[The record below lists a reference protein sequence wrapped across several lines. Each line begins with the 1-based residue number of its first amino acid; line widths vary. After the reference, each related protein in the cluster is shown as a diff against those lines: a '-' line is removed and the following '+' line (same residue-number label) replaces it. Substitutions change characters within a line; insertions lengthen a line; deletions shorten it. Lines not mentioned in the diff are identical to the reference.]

1 MVALSVAVRATLLVP
16 TLLSSRWAP
25 LVEASAS
32 VTCQLMLRV
41 PAPMPGPARAHQP
54 GRVLAIVS
62 PRRGDGRSHA
72 AANLAAAFSQL
83 GERTVLVD
91 ADLRAPR
98 LHRLFDLA
106 DRPDRPGLSVLLA
119 DPVRVPEPQRIDV
132 LPCLAL
138 LPGGKGQ
145 AHGQRLDV
153 AGAVTITASLMLAVY
168 AIVNGNAAGWTSM
181 QSLGL
186 LGAAA
191 ALLAAFL
198 FIESHVAAPLVP
210 LPLLRLRNLAISNVV
225 GVLWAA
231 SMFAWF
237 FLSALY
243 MQLVLGY
250 DAMQVGLAFLPSNLI
265 MAGCSLG
272 LSAWVVM
279 RFGICRTLGWGL
291 LLAAVGLA
299 LFALAPT
306 EGRFVIHVL
315 PGMLLLGVG
324 AGIALNP
331 LLLAA
336 MGDVKPEDS
345 GLASGVVNTAF
356 MMGGALGLAILASL
370 ACGHH
375 VYPDNIP
382 TRGIRDITVADIKA
396 AEKLDSAIKLIAWYN
411 EGGDGQMAAGVEP
424 MLVSNSNQLAGVDD
438 VFNAVLMKG
447 DMLGDVVFYG
457 KGAGKLPTASAV
469 VADVIDALKEGVKV
483 HDSLFW
489 KPAEKPEGL
498 LEDRNTYPW
507 YLRVTGVAAALLP
520 SVAGAGHVVF
530 EDNGE
535 AAYLVDAATSAD
547 IAAVTEKIEVL
558 GGKVA
563 LAMKKLED

>member
-1 MVALSVAVRATLLVP
+1 
-16 TLLSSRWAP
+16 
-25 LVEASAS
+25 
-32 VTCQLMLRV
+32 
-41 PAPMPGPARAHQP
+41 
-54 GRVLAIVS
+54 
-62 PRRGDGRSHA
+62 
-72 AANLAAAFSQL
+72 
-83 GERTVLVD
+83 
-91 ADLRAPR
+91 
-98 LHRLFDLA
+98 
-106 DRPDRPGLSVLLA
+106 
-119 DPVRVPEPQRIDV
+119 
-132 LPCLAL
+132 
-138 LPGGKGQ
+138 
-145 AHGQRLDV
+145 
-153 AGAVTITASLMLAVY
+153 MLAVY
-168 AIVNGNAAGWTSM
+168 AIVNGNAAGWTSL

-315 PGMLLLGVG
+315 PGMVLLGVG

-356 MMGGALGLAILASL
+356 MMGGALGLAVLASL
-370 ACGHH
+370 ADARTGAL
-375 VYPDNIP
+375 
-382 TRGIRDITVADIKA
+382 REAGA
-396 AEKLDSAIKLIAWYN
+396 SA
-411 EGGDGQMAAGVEP
+411 QMALNRGY
-424 MLVSNSNQLAGVDD
+424 QLA
-438 VFNAVLMKG
+438 
-447 DMLGDVVFYG
+447 
-457 KGAGKLPTASAV
+457 
-469 VADVIDALKEGVKV
+469 
-483 HDSLFW
+483 FW
-489 KPAEKPEGL
+489 
-498 LEDRNTYPW
+498 
-507 YLRVTGVAAALLP
+507 VAAAGSLVAALLGGLVLRP
-520 SVAGAGHVVF
+520 AQPPGAGAQG
-530 EDNGE
+530 
-535 AAYLVDAATSAD
+535 
-547 IAAVTEKIEVL
+547 
-558 GGKVA
+558 A
-563 LAMKKLED
+563 LH

>member
-1 MVALSVAVRATLLVP
+1 MTTAAPTPATDPRQRRWVLAGLMAMMLLAAMDTNIVATAIPQIVDDLGGLALVSWVFSIYVLAQTVTIPIYGKLADLLGRKPVLIGGALIFLAGSAACSLAWDMHALIAFRGLQGLGAGAVMATVN
-16 TLLSSRWAP
+16 TLAGDLYAVQERGAVQGWLSSMWGMAAIAGP
-25 LVEASAS
+25 LLGGAFAQYASWHWIFLVNIPVGVAIY
-32 VTCQLMLRV
+32 
-41 PAPMPGPARAHQP
+41 
-54 GRVLAIVS
+54 LA
-62 PRRGDGRSHA
+62 
-72 AANLAAAFSQL
+72 
-83 GERTVLVD
+83 
-91 ADLRAPR
+91 
-98 LHRLFDLA
+98 
-106 DRPDRPGLSVLLA
+106 
-119 DPVRVPEPQRIDV
+119 
-132 LPCLAL
+132 CLAL

-168 AIVNGNAAGWTSM
+168 AIVNGNAAGWTSL

-370 ACGHH
+370 ADARTDHLRQAGAS
-375 VYPDNIP
+375 VQQALNAGYQLAFW
-382 TRGIRDITVADIKA
+382 V
-396 AEKLDSAIKLIAWYN
+396 SALCALV
-411 EGGDGQMAAGVEP
+411 AAG
-424 MLVSNSNQLAGVDD
+424 LGG
-438 VFNAVLMKG
+438 FVLR
-447 DMLGDVVFYG
+447 
-457 KGAGKLPTASAV
+457 PASPP
-469 VADVIDALKEGVKV
+469 
-483 HDSLFW
+483 S
-489 KPAEKPEGL
+489 
-498 LEDRNTYPW
+498 
-507 YLRVTGVAAALLP
+507 AAAP
-520 SVAGAGHVVF
+520 SHPGAV
-530 EDNGE
+530 
-535 AAYLVDAATSAD
+535 
-547 IAAVTEKIEVL
+547 
-558 GGKVA
+558 
-563 LAMKKLED
+563 

>member
-1 MVALSVAVRATLLVP
+1 MSQQVIIFDTTLRDGEQALQASLSVKEKLQIALALERMGVDVMEVGFPVSSPGDFESVQTIARQVKNSRVCALARCVEKDIDVAAESLKVAEAFRIHTFIATSPMHIATKLRSTLDEVIERAIYMVKRARNYTDDVEFSCEDAGRTPIADLARV
-16 TLLSSRWAP
+16 
-25 LVEASAS
+25 VEAAINAGATTINIP
-32 VTCQLMLRV
+32 VGV
-41 PAPMPGPARAHQP
+41 AIY
-54 GRVLAIVS
+54 LA
-62 PRRGDGRSHA
+62 
-72 AANLAAAFSQL
+72 
-83 GERTVLVD
+83 
-91 ADLRAPR
+91 
-98 LHRLFDLA
+98 
-106 DRPDRPGLSVLLA
+106 
-119 DPVRVPEPQRIDV
+119 
-132 LPCLAL
+132 CLAL

-168 AIVNGNAAGWTSM
+168 AIVNGNAAGWTSL

-370 ACGHH
+370 ADARTDHLRQAGAS
-375 VYPDNIP
+375 VQQALNAGYQLAFW
-382 TRGIRDITVADIKA
+382 V
-396 AEKLDSAIKLIAWYN
+396 SALCALV
-411 EGGDGQMAAGVEP
+411 AAG
-424 MLVSNSNQLAGVDD
+424 LGG
-438 VFNAVLMKG
+438 FVLR
-447 DMLGDVVFYG
+447 
-457 KGAGKLPTASAV
+457 PAS
-469 VADVIDALKEGVKV
+469 
-483 HDSLFW
+483 
-489 KPAEKPEGL
+489 P
-498 LEDRNTYPW
+498 
-507 YLRVTGVAAALLP
+507 P
-520 SVAGAGHVVF
+520 S
-530 EDNGE
+530 
-535 AAYLVDAATSAD
+535 AATPSHPG
-547 IAAVTEKIEVL
+547 AV
-558 GGKVA
+558 
-563 LAMKKLED
+563 